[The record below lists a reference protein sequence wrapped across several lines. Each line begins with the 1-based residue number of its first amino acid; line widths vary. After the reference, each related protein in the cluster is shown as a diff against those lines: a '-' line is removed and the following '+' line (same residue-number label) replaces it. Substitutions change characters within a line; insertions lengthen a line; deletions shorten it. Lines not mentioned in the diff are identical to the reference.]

1 MSRENLSTIRLEHG
15 QQVDKIDRD
24 IIGSPKESWTNVD
37 TSSNQSKFVDIIN
50 SINDEINNIYKCG
63 GDIAVDKQHAKGK
76 MTARERIKYLVDKGS
91 FFNEIGK
98 FAAHE
103 MYDEYGK
110 INAAGVIVGTGDV
123 NGKKCMIVANDATV
137 KAGAYFEVTLKKT
150 LRAQQISI
158 ENNLPII
165 YLVDSAGVFL
175 PLQDQVF
182 PDEGHFGKIFYNN
195 ARMSAMGITQIAC
208 VMGPCV
214 AGGAYLPVMCD
225 KYIIVKGGNMFLA
238 GPALVK
244 AAIGQNIDSET
255 LGGAETHSSI
265 SGTADYHEEDD
276 ISGLDRIKS
285 IISHINFETESTMHQ
300 SEALDPNFEIN
311 DVISL
316 FDPDRPSSYN
326 TLELIAR
333 LVDGSEFLE
342 YKKDY
347 GKTIICGTAK
357 IGGYNIGII
366 ANQKSNVKTKL
377 NEIQMGGVIYSDS
390 ADKAARF
397 IMNCN
402 QDKVP
407 LLFLHDVNGFMVGK
421 DAEWGG
427 IAKDGA
433 KLVNVISNSTV
444 PKISIVLGGSYGAG
458 NYAMSGRAYNPRFL
472 YAWPSAKIAVM
483 GGDAAAKTLSTI
495 KISKMNNVTEEVKTE
510 IFNEIKDKYTK
521 QSDPR
526 YAAAR
531 LWIDEII
538 NPLDTRKVIIES
550 LDVVKN
556 EGKIEK
562 ATYGALQV

>member
-1 MSRENLSTIRLEHG
+1 MDS
-15 QQVDKIDRD
+15 IDRD
-24 IIGSPKESWTNVD
+24 IIGSPKESWTNID

-50 SINDEINNIYKCG
+50 NINDEINNIYKCG

-76 MTARERIKYLVDKGS
+76 MTARERIKYLVDKDS

-123 NGKKCMIVANDATV
+123 NGKKCMIIANDATV

-150 LRAQQISI
+150 LRAQQIAI
-158 ENNLPII
+158 ENKLPII

-265 SGTADYHEEDD
+265 SGTADYHEDDD

-285 IISHINFETESTMHQ
+285 IIGHINFEAGSTMNQ
-300 SEALDPNFEIN
+300 SETIDPNFEIN

-333 LVDGSEFLE
+333 LVDGSKFLE

-402 QDKVP
+402 QDKIP

-495 KISKMNNVTEEVKTE
+495 KISKMNNVTEEVKTK
-510 IFNEIKDKYTK
+510 IFNEIKDTYAK

-562 ATYGALQV
+562 ASYGALQV

>member
-1 MSRENLSTIRLEHG
+1 M
-15 QQVDKIDRD
+15 DKD
-24 IIGSPKESWTNVD
+24 IIGSPKESWININ
-37 TSSNQSKFVDIIN
+37 TSSNHEKFIHLIDVINKDI
-50 SINDEINNIYKCG
+50 EHIYKG
-63 GDIAVDKQHAKGK
+63 GGEIAIEKQHSKGK
-76 MTARERIKYLVDKGS
+76 MTARERINYIIDNNS

-98 FAAHE
+98 FAAYN
-103 MYDEYGK
+103 MYNDYGD
-110 INAAGVIVGTGDV
+110 INAAGVIVGTGDI
-123 NGKKCMIVANDATV
+123 NKQKCIIIANDATV

-182 PDEGHFGKIFYNN
+182 PDEGHFGRIFYNN
-195 ARMSAMGITQIAC
+195 ARISAMGITQIAC

-276 ISGLDRIKS
+276 IAGLDRIKS
-285 IISHINFETESTMHQ
+285 ILSHINFKVLTTINKGESV
-300 SEALDPNFEIN
+300 DPKN
-311 DVISL
+311 DCNDLLSL
-316 FDPDRPSSYN
+316 FDPQNPSSYN
-326 TLELIAR
+326 MIELISR
-333 LVDGSEFLE
+333 LVDGSKFIE

-357 IGGYNIGII
+357 IGGYNIGIV
-366 ANQKSNVKTKL
+366 ANQKINVKTKL
-377 NEIQMGGVIYSDS
+377 NEIQLGGVIYSDS

-402 QDKVP
+402 QDKIP

-444 PKISIVLGGSYGAG
+444 PKISIIIGGSYGAG

-483 GGDAAAKTLSTI
+483 GGEQAAKTLSTI
-495 KISKMNNVTEEVKTE
+495 KISKMNNVSD
-510 IFNEIKDKYTK
+510 EIKEEIYLEIKNQYKK

-538 NPLDTRKVIIES
+538 NPLDTRKIIIES

-556 EGKIEK
+556 EGEIKN
-562 ATYGALQV
+562 ATYGVIQV